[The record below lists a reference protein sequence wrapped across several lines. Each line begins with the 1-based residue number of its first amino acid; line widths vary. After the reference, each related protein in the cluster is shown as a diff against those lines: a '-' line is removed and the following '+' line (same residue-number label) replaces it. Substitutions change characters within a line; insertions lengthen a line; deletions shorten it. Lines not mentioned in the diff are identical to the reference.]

1 MKKRG
6 IVAGIL
12 FFFLVMFCFCFSA
25 IAQAA
30 EGGKD
35 VGVLVAKVIMG
46 FSLSLGL
53 AGSAIGLAIAFSA
66 LLGVVRKTFSRTLP
80 LPLCPQPR
88 VFIP

>member
-1 MKKRG
+1 MTKRG
-6 IVAGIL
+6 VVAGRL
-12 FFFLVMFCFCFSA
+12 FFFLVMGCFCFPA

-66 LLGVVRKTFSRTLP
+66 LLGVDRKTFSRILP
-80 LPLCPQPR
+80 
-88 VFIP
+88 